1 VGYTVTVSYGNDER
15 SVGVA
20 EGSLLGDAVIT
31 TGLSLEQPCAGR
43 GTCLKCKV
51 MAEGAL
57 TPLDEHEL
65 AGLSSAERAA
75 HYRLACRARV
85 AGDVAVTLAPI
96 VVYSNKIFRACDDHR
111 RAGVSLGLAID
122 LGSTTVAAFVT
133 TLDEGKVC
141 AGAAALNQQTAFGAD
156 VISRLAAAQN
166 GPATA
171 ERVSVLA
178 LSSVVQAVDALKLGP
193 SVRARIRKVTIVGN
207 CAMHHLLL
215 RYPVD
220 TLAEIPFQP
229 HNTATV
235 RFGGDGAQNPFADI
249 FPAGAEVALPP
260 LIGGFVGS
268 DALACLI
275 YYAFDRAPGPMA
287 AIDLGTNG
295 EVMVTDSRRILV
307 GSTAAGPAF
316 EGVNISCGTRAVDG
330 AIIGARLDP
339 TDGSVAL
346 TTVGDQPPVGL
357 TGSGLLELVCEL
369 RRVDVIDAKGRIV
382 SEHAFFGQRLS
393 YDEEGVR
400 RFLITDQGVDRRG
413 VDADEPGT
421 RVSLY
426 LTQHDVREL
435 QKAKGAIR
443 AAFDTLMAQLDL
455 QPADLQRMILT
466 GSFGSQ
472 LDVQAVLSLG
482 MIPPVPF
489 EAIETSPNGA
499 GFGAALMLDDAEF
512 ARGERIAA
520 AAEQVDLDAD
530 PNFDRRF
537 IRSLALTPEAG
548 K

>member
-1 VGYTVTVSYGNDER
+1 
-15 SVGVA
+15 
-20 EGSLLGDAVIT
+20 
-31 TGLSLEQPCAGR
+31 
-43 GTCLKCKV
+43 
-51 MAEGAL
+51 
-57 TPLDEHEL
+57 
-65 AGLSSAERAA
+65 
-75 HYRLACRARV
+75 
-85 AGDVAVTLAPI
+85 
-96 VVYSNKIFRACDDHR
+96 
-111 RAGVSLGLAID
+111 
-122 LGSTTVAAFVT
+122 
-133 TLDEGKVC
+133 
-141 AGAAALNQQTAFGAD
+141 
-156 VISRLAAAQN
+156 
-166 GPATA
+166 
-171 ERVSVLA
+171 
-178 LSSVVQAVDALKLGP
+178 
-193 SVRARIRKVTIVGN
+193 
-207 CAMHHLLL
+207 MHHLLL

-229 HNTATV
+229 YNTATV
-235 RFGGDGAQNPFADI
+235 RFVEGSQVVGDASGHKNIRPDCHCEEGDSPTKQSLASGEDCFGAAVPRNDSRSAVFRAESPYNPFVDI

-275 YYAFDRAPGPMA
+275 YHAFDRAPGPMA

-295 EVMVTDSRRILV
+295 EVMVTDGRRILV

-330 AIIGARLDP
+330 AIVGARVVP
-339 TDGSVAL
+339 ENGSLTL

-357 TGSGLLELVCEL
+357 TGSGLLDLVCEL
-369 RRVDVIDAKGRIV
+369 RRADVIDAKGRIV
-382 SEHAFFGQRLS
+382 PEHPVVGQRLS

-413 VDADEPGT
+413 ADADEAGA

-472 LDVQAVLSLG
+472 LDVEAVLSLG

-512 ARGERIAA
+512 APRGT
-520 AAEQVDLDAD
+520 
-530 PNFDRRF
+530 DRGGGRTGGF
-537 IRSLALTPEAG
+537 GCRPQLRPAFHPFVALTPEAG

>member
-1 VGYTVTVSYGNDER
+1 
-15 SVGVA
+15 
-20 EGSLLGDAVIT
+20 
-31 TGLSLEQPCAGR
+31 
-43 GTCLKCKV
+43 

-85 AGDVAVTLAPI
+85 AGDVSVTLAPI

-111 RAGVSLGLAID
+111 RAGVPLGLAID

-133 TLDEGKVC
+133 TLDAGRVC

-166 GPATA
+166 RSGDRRARLGAGAFLDRAGGGCAQAGAQRPGAHPQGHHRRQLRHAPPA
-171 ERVSVLA
+171 VA
-178 LSSVVQAVDALKLGP
+178 LSG
-193 SVRARIRKVTIVGN
+193 
-207 CAMHHLLL
+207 
-215 RYPVD
+215 RYPGRD
-220 TLAEIPFQP
+220 PFSAPQTP
-229 HNTATV
+229 RRSVSRVTMLGILSPTSS
-235 RFGGDGAQNPFADI
+235 RPGPRSRCR
-249 FPAGAEVALPP
+249 P

-295 EVMVTDSRRILV
+295 EVMVTDGRRILV

-330 AIIGARLDP
+330 AIVGARVVP
-339 TDGSVAL
+339 EDGSVAL

-357 TGSGLLELVCEL
+357 TGSGLLALVCEL
-369 RRVDVIDAKGRIV
+369 RRADVIDAKGRIV
-382 SEHAFFGQRLS
+382 SEHPVFGQRLS

-455 QPADLQRMILT
+455 QPGDLQRMILT

-472 LDVQAVLSLG
+472 LDVDAVLSLG

-489 EAIETSPNGA
+489 EVIETSPNGA

>member
-1 VGYTVTVSYGNDER
+1 
-15 SVGVA
+15 
-20 EGSLLGDAVIT
+20 
-31 TGLSLEQPCAGR
+31 
-43 GTCLKCKV
+43 
-51 MAEGAL
+51 M
-57 TPLDEHEL
+57 
-65 AGLSSAERAA
+65 
-75 HYRLACRARV
+75 
-85 AGDVAVTLAPI
+85 
-96 VVYSNKIFRACDDHR
+96 
-111 RAGVSLGLAID
+111 
-122 LGSTTVAAFVT
+122 
-133 TLDEGKVC
+133 
-141 AGAAALNQQTAFGAD
+141 
-156 VISRLAAAQN
+156 
-166 GPATA
+166 
-171 ERVSVLA
+171 
-178 LSSVVQAVDALKLGP
+178 
-193 SVRARIRKVTIVGN
+193 
-207 CAMHHLLL
+207 
-215 RYPVD
+215 
-220 TLAEIPFQP
+220 
-229 HNTATV
+229 
-235 RFGGDGAQNPFADI
+235 
-249 FPAGAEVALPP
+249 
-260 LIGGFVGS
+260 IGGFVGS

-295 EVMVTDSRRILV
+295 EVMVTDGRRILV

-330 AIIGARLDP
+330 AIVGARVVP
-339 TDGSVAL
+339 EDGSVAL

-369 RRVDVIDAKGRIV
+369 RRADVIDAKGRIV
-382 SEHAFFGQRLS
+382 SEHPVFGQRLS

-413 VDADEPGT
+413 VDADEAGA

-472 LDVQAVLSLG
+472 LDVEAVLSLG

-489 EAIETSPNGA
+489 EVIETSPNGA
-499 GFGAALMLDDAEF
+499 GFGAALMLDEAEF